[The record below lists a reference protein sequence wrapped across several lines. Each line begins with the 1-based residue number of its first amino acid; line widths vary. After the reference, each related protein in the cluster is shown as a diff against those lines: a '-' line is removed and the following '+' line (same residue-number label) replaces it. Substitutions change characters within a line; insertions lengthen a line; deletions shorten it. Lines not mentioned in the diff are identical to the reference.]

1 MLRSLVGSEM
11 CIRDSPITEMEVKE
25 EFVETFNEDN
35 SEDIDLSDSITK
47 VLQHPTVSSKS
58 FLITIGDRTVSG
70 MVARDQFVGPYQV
83 PVSDYSL
90 SLRSYTSNNGE
101 VLSIGEKPTIALI
114 NPAAS
119 MRMAL
124 GEALTNMSGVV
135 IKGLNN
141 VQVSANWMAASGEN
155 SDDFALRSG
164 VEALSKIAVDLKVSI
179 PVGKDS
185 LSMRTKW
192 SENNSDYEVSSP
204 LSGVITAMAPVDD
217 VTESVTPEL
226 NTSDDTCILMIK
238 LNNKNRLAG
247 SIFSE
252 ITETKYQH
260 TPDIDDIEVFE
271 KLFSGIQN
279 LLKSKKIL
287 AMHDISDGGLITLSL
302 IHISE
307 PTRLLS
313 ISYAGLCM

>member
-1 MLRSLVGSEM
+1 
-11 CIRDSPITEMEVKE
+11 
-25 EFVETFNEDN
+25 
-35 SEDIDLSDSITK
+35 
-47 VLQHPTVSSKS
+47 
-58 FLITIGDRTVSG
+58 
-70 MVARDQFVGPYQV
+70 
-83 PVSDYSL
+83 
-90 SLRSYTSNNGE
+90 
-101 VLSIGEKPTIALI
+101 
-114 NPAAS
+114 

-135 IKGLNN
+135 IKGLKN

-226 NTSDDTCILMIK
+226 NTSDDTCILLIK

-260 TPDIDDIEVFE
+260 
-271 KLFSGIQN
+271 
-279 LLKSKKIL
+279 
-287 AMHDISDGGLITLSL
+287 LSL
-302 IHISE
+302 IHI
-307 PTRLLS
+307 
-313 ISYAGLCM
+313 